1 MTEDKL
7 KPLIEA
13 ILFSSD
19 KPVLIEDIRN
29 VLKDIDPSEIRQIIE
44 ELKTDYLNQ
53 NRGIRIVELAGGF
66 QMVTREE
73 LAEDLKKFYKTQKKE
88 RLSRAAL
95 ETLAIIAYKQPI
107 TKLQIES
114 LRGVEVE
121 GLISKLKDLGFIR
134 IVGRRKA
141 PGRPYL
147 YGTTRYFLEYFG
159 LNSLEDLPKLEGLDS
174 KILNNESSNIKQ
186 EESKD
191 GTKSTT

>member
-1 MTEDKL
+1 MSENKL

-29 VLKDIDPSEIRQIIE
+29 VLKDINPSEIRKIIE

-66 QMVTREE
+66 QMVTSEE
-73 LAEDLKKFYKTQKKE
+73 LSEELKKFYKTQKKE

-121 GLISKLKDLGFIR
+121 GLISKLKELGFIR

-141 PGRPYL
+141 AGRPYL
-147 YGTTRYFLEYFG
+147 YGTSRYFLEYFG
-159 LNSLEDLPKLEGLDS
+159 LNSLEDLSKLEGLDS
-174 KILNNESSNIKQ
+174 KILNIEDSNIKQ
-186 EESKD
+186 EE
-191 GTKSTT
+191 TKYGDKSIA

>member
-1 MTEDKL
+1 MSENKL

-29 VLKDIDPSEIRQIIE
+29 VLKDINPSEIRKIIE

-66 QMVTREE
+66 QMVTSEE
-73 LAEDLKKFYKTQKKE
+73 LSEELKKFYKTQKKE

-121 GLISKLKDLGFIR
+121 GLISKLKELGFIR

-141 PGRPYL
+141 AGRPYL
-147 YGTTRYFLEYFG
+147 YGTSRYFLEYFG

-174 KILNNESSNIKQ
+174 KILNIEDSNIKQ
-186 EESKD
+186 EE
-191 GTKSTT
+191 TKYGDKSIA